1 VVTPRG
7 HSLSGH
13 RGKLAAGSTT
23 AETRRFLRK
32 NGHWTSV
39 YMPLQE
45 NLGGEAGTMVL
56 IGGADNAV
64 EEDGVDG
71 ETLL

>member
-1 VVTPRG
+1 M
-7 HSLSGH
+7 SGH
-13 RGKLAAGSTT
+13 RGKLVAGSMT

-32 NGHWTSV
+32 NSHWTLV

-56 IGGADNAV
+56 IGGVDDAV